1 MSTHSITVSG
11 PSPALAMLRALAIK
25 AGHYAHRVLTAVRV
39 ALTTGQQV
47 LRTAATTALAFLGSH
62 AGYQLVRHAVRR
74 VITTAARI
82 VRAGLGLLGRA
93 LRAVGRLVSRG
104 IALVSPAAAMTLHEI
119 VTAWIVEP
127 VQTVVRVAGRWLG
140 GLGEAL
146 WHLTGTPLVRAVTTK
161 AAQIAGLAVGL
172 HALTKGA
179 LAAKVVSL
187 LPWTMSAVVWVTQPL
202 TAVVLVG
209 AAFVTAMA
217 AAAAVLATRAE
228 ERPEPDPDGGT
239 DADSSL
245 RDAGTPTLHTGPAQ
259 RTTGTADMDRIAA
272 RLTVEVTPDGSV
284 VVHGVPDDLPE
295 DLALQV
301 AHTAADAATERLRR
315 ILLQR
320 PAPNRD
326 DKRVL
331 TKVAREAVRRSAA

>member
-1 MSTHSITVSG
+1 
-11 PSPALAMLRALAIK
+11 
-25 AGHYAHRVLTAVRV
+25 
-39 ALTTGQQV
+39 
-47 LRTAATTALAFLGSH
+47 
-62 AGYQLVRHAVRR
+62 
-74 VITTAARI
+74 
-82 VRAGLGLLGRA
+82 
-93 LRAVGRLVSRG
+93 
-104 IALVSPAAAMTLHEI
+104 
-119 VTAWIVEP
+119 
-127 VQTVVRVAGRWLG
+127 
-140 GLGEAL
+140 
-146 WHLTGTPLVRAVTTK
+146 VRAVTTK
-161 AAQIAGLAVGL
+161 AAQLAGLTVGL

-187 LPWTMSAVVWVTQPL
+187 LPWTMSAVVWVTQPV

-217 AAAAVLATRAE
+217 AAGAVLAAGADE
-228 ERPEPDPDGGT
+228 HPEPDPHGGM
-239 DADSSL
+239 DAASAL
-245 RDAGTPTLHTGPAQ
+245 RDAGTPTLQAGPEQRRTGK
-259 RTTGTADMDRIAA
+259 ADMDGIAA